1 MRGVERF
8 TRETKLAKRVN
19 EWESR
24 IVPMLE
30 EQDRHEEFDISK
42 NREEI
47 VKEMKEMKMKEASMQ
62 LLSEH
67 KQPYEVS
74 RMFVSLLQMV
84 YVWLGSHA

>member
-8 TRETKLAKRVN
+8 TRETKLVKRVN
-19 EWESR
+19 EWEAR

-30 EQDRHEEFDISK
+30 EQDRHAEFDISK
-42 NREEI
+42 T
-47 VKEMKEMKMKEASMQ
+47 KEASMQ

-84 YVWLGSHA
+84 PA

>member
-8 TRETKLAKRVN
+8 TRETKLVKRVN
-19 EWESR
+19 EWEAR

-30 EQDRHEEFDISK
+30 EQDRHAEFDISK

-47 VKEMKEMKMKEASMQ
+47 AKEMKGLKTKEASMQ

-84 YVWLGSHA
+84 AVWRADHP